1 MNLLMIAGGSGATI
15 IAKLMSDNVS
25 VMRSEGPI
33 VTNFKHPLV
42 MSFLM
47 FLGEAMLLPI
57 HRIGQFRNKQK
68 GVVDR

>member
-25 VMRSEGPI
+25 VMGSEGAI
-33 VTNFKHPLV
+33 VTNFKHPLF

-47 FLGEAMLLPI
+47 FIGEAMLLPI
-57 HRIGQFRNKQK
+57 HRIAQFTNKNK
-68 GVVDR
+68 GVVDH